1 MKLIDSH
8 CHIDDD
14 RLDAIRSEV
23 MVRAADNGIERIV
36 VPATTA
42 ARWQKIKSLC
52 AADSRLLPAYGLHPM
67 FMQEHAREHL
77 DLLAQWVASEHPIA
91 VGECGLDFFEG
102 SDDEQWQTELFNGHI
117 EIAARSGLPLI
128 VHARKSLDKV
138 ISLLRRH
145 SHHGGVIHSFSGS
158 EQQANQ
164 LIDQGFYLGIA
175 ATVSFV
181 RAKRLRQ
188 VVSRVPEEWLLIES
202 DAPDQ
207 PGHQHR
213 GELNEP
219 GFIVDHLPVIA
230 ALRQR
235 DEQAMANILNQNCAR
250 LFRLPA
256 M

>member
-14 RLDAIRSEV
+14 RLDATRTEV
-23 MVRAADNGIERIV
+23 LRRAATNGIERMV

-42 ARWQKIKSLC
+42 ARWQKIKALC
-52 AADSRLLPAYGLHPM
+52 DNEVGLLPAYGLHPM

-77 DLLAQWVASEHPIA
+77 VQLERWVTEENPVA
-91 VGECGLDFFEG
+91 VGECGLDFFAGHE
-102 SDDEQWQTELFNGHI
+102 DEPWQTELFRGQI
-117 EIAARSGLPLI
+117 EIASQSGLPLI

-145 SHHGGVIHSFSGS
+145 AHHGGVIHSFSGS
-158 EQQANQ
+158 EQQARQ
-164 LIDQGFYLGIA
+164 LIDLGFYLGIA
-175 ATVSFV
+175 ATVSFD

-188 VVSRVPEEWLLIES
+188 VVSSVPQEWLLIES

-207 PGHQHR
+207 PGAQHR

-219 GFIVDHLPVIA
+219 GFIIDHLPVMA
-230 ALRQR
+230 ELRQL
-235 DEQAMANILNQNCAR
+235 EVQAMAEILTQNCAR

-256 M
+256 S